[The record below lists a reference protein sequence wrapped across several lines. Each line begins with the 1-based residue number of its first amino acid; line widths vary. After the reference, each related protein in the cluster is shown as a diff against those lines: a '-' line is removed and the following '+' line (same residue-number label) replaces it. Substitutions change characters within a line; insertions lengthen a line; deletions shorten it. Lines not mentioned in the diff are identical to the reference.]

1 MRKLKMTLAYDGT
14 EYCGWQIQPDQITV
28 QGTLQAILTEIDGGP
43 VIAHG
48 SGRTD
53 AGVHALGQVASFK
66 LNNPMPAENVPR
78 AMNHVLPESIRVL
91 HVEEEAPD
99 FHASWSAVSKTYEY
113 RIWREEICPPFLSRY
128 VYPHPY
134 PLNEDSM
141 RQAAPLFAG
150 THDFCSLVGAGGD
163 EKQTTVRTIFSSQL
177 RRDGDC
183 LIYRV
188 CGDGFLYR
196 MVRNIVGTLLDV
208 GRGNLKPDDISHLLK
223 SNQRSEAGATAPAR
237 GLFLL
242 EVEY

>member
-14 EYCGWQIQPDQITV
+14 EFCGWQIQPDQITV
-28 QGTLQAILTEIDGGP
+28 QGTVQAILTKIDGAP

-66 LNNPMPAENVPR
+66 LNNPMPAENIPR
-78 AMNHVLPESIRVL
+78 TMNHVLPDSIRVL
-91 HVEEEAPD
+91 RVEEAAPD
-99 FHASWSAVSKTYEY
+99 FHARWSTVSKTYEY
-113 RIWREEICPPFLSRY
+113 RIWREEICPPFLSRC

-150 THDFCSLVGAGGD
+150 TRDFRSLAGAGGD

-183 LIYRV
+183 LVYQV
-188 CGDGFLYR
+188 CGNGFLYR
-196 MVRNIVGTLLDV
+196 MVRNIVGVLLDV
-208 GRGNLKPDDISHLLK
+208 GRGNLKPDDISQILESK
-223 SNQRSEAGATAPAR
+223 QRSEAGATAPAR

-242 EVEY
+242 QVEY